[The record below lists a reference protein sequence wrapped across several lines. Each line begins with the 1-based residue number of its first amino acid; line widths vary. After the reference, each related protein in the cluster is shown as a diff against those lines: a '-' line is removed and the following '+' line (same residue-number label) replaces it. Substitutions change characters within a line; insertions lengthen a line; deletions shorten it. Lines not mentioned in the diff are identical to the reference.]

1 VSYSASG
8 GQWRISADG
17 HEATIVEVG
26 GGLREYSADGVPVVY
41 SYAEDEPAPGSA
53 GAQLVPWPNRIRDGK
68 YAFRGRAYQLPLTE
82 PARHNASHGLLRWAS
97 WRCVASSAGSVTV
110 ACTVPPQSGYPFQ
123 LAVTTR
129 YAVSGEGLAVEHEV
143 TNTGVDAAPFGFGAH
158 PYLYVPGSAVD
169 DLVLH
174 LPGAT
179 DRVISDDRLLPVGR
193 EEVAGTPYD
202 FSSPRPIG
210 TVELDTAFAGVDGPV
225 TLSTADGRGVAL
237 WRDESFGWVQV
248 FTSDALPPPRK
259 RASVAVEPMT
269 CPADAFNTGDGL
281 LVLAPGETWRG
292 SWGLSPLG

>member
-1 VSYSASG
+1 VGYSASG

-26 GGLREYSADGVPVVY
+26 GGLREYSAGGIPQVLG
-41 SYAEDEPAPGSA
+41 YAPDAVAPGSA

-68 YAFRGRAYQLPLTE
+68 YTFGGSAYQLPLTE
-82 PARHNASHGLLRWAS
+82 PARLNASHGLLRWAS
-97 WRCVASSAGSVTV
+97 WRCVASSADSVTV

-123 LAVTTR
+123 LAVSTR
-129 YAVSGEGLAVEHEV
+129 YAVSARGLAVSHEV
-143 TNTGVDAAPFGFGAH
+143 TNTGVDEAPFGFGAH
-158 PYLYVPGSAVD
+158 PYLFVSRATVD
-169 DLVLH
+169 DLLLH

-179 DRVISDDRLLPVGR
+179 DRVVTDERLLPVTR
-193 EEVAGTPYD
+193 EAVAGTPYD
-202 FSSPRPIG
+202 FSAPRPIG

-237 WRDESFGWVQV
+237 WRDAAFGWVQV
-248 FTSDALPPPRK
+248 FTSDALAPPRR

-269 CPADAFNTGDGL
+269 CPADAFNSGEDL

-292 SWGLSPLG
+292 SWGISPLG